1 MNYFRYQEY
10 LEAYGLG
17 RKLFAGYVLVSLGM
31 LLAAA
36 GGSWD
41 ITNHLLNKPETFFA
55 PPHAI
60 LYSGVASAVVGTV
73 LVFSASKSGGAGA
86 TDRMIWPAKLVIVG
100 VVMLISAAPVDFGW
114 HSAFGL
120 DGLLS
125 PPHFVLVSGM
135 VIGSVGAL
143 AGLAQSTKRLPSVLI
158 VIAILPIWLAASG
171 MIDMFSL
178 PFSETEHFN
187 FNPHPTLGVT
197 VATLAFPFLI
207 SACLIG
213 SSALAGKRFGVL
225 SMAGAAFIII
235 GVLTS
240 IIPNSALTPTIPF
253 YITSIIPIVAADALL
268 AFSRSRF
275 SLYAAGTIVS
285 IAFFMLYYPLIT
297 YTYNEV
303 FESKV
308 VWPSLIAQIY
318 FEMIQNV
325 FPLVAIPTA
334 AMGILGALLIDRLA
348 RNKKIAITTYNNWR
362 NNNTANTQT
371 HHYFKRGG

>member
-10 LEAYGLG
+10 PEVYGLG

-31 LLAAA
+31 LLAAG

-60 LYSGVASAVVGTV
+60 LYSGAASAVIGTV
-73 LVFSASKSGGAGA
+73 LVFSASKSRGGAAG
-86 TDRMIWPAKLVIVG
+86 RMIWPVKLVIAG
-100 VVMLISAAPVDFGW
+100 VAMLISAAPVDFGW
-114 HSAFGL
+114 HSVFGL
-120 DGLLS
+120 DGLFS

-135 VIGSVGAL
+135 VVGSAGAL

-158 VIAILPIWLAASG
+158 VIAILPIWLGASG

-178 PFSETEHFN
+178 PFSETEYFN
-187 FNPHPTLGVT
+187 FNPHPTLGVV

-213 SSALAGKRFGVL
+213 SSALTGKRFGVL
-225 SMAGAAFIII
+225 SMTGAAFIII

-253 YITSIIPIVAADALL
+253 YMSSIIPIVAADALV

-275 SLYAAGTIVS
+275 SVYAAGTIVS
-285 IAFFMLYYPLIT
+285 LAFFMLYYPLIT

-303 FESKV
+303 FGSKV
-308 VWPSLIAQIY
+308 VWPSMIAQIY

-325 FPLVAIPTA
+325 FPLVVIPTA

-348 RNKKIAITTYNNWR
+348 RNKKYYSNI
-362 NNNTANTQT
+362 QQLE
-371 HHYFKRGG
+371 

>member
-10 LEAYGLG
+10 LEVYGLG
-17 RKLFAGYVLVSLGM
+17 RKLFAGYMLVSLGM

-55 PPHAI
+55 PPHAV
-60 LYSGVASAVVGTV
+60 LYSGAASAVVGTV
-73 LVFSASKSGGAGA
+73 LVFSASKKSSAAGK
-86 TDRMIWPAKLVIVG
+86 MIWPVKLVIAG

-120 DGLLS
+120 DGLFS

-135 VIGSVGAL
+135 IAGSAGAL
-143 AGLAQSTKRLPSVLI
+143 AGFAQSTKRLPSVLI
-158 VIAILPIWLAASG
+158 VIAILPIWLGASG

-178 PFSETEHFN
+178 PFSETEYFN
-187 FNPHPTLGVT
+187 FNPHPTIGVT

-213 SSALAGKRFGVL
+213 SSALAGKQFGVL
-225 SMAGAAFIII
+225 SMTGAAFIII

-253 YITSIIPIVAADALL
+253 YVLSIIPIVAADALL
-268 AFSRSRF
+268 AFSKSRF

-285 IAFFMLYYPLIT
+285 LAFFMLYYPLIT

-308 VWPSLIAQIY
+308 VWPSMIAQIY
-318 FEMIQNV
+318 FDMIQNV
-325 FPLVAIPTA
+325 FPLVVIPAA

-348 RNKKIAITTYNNWR
+348 RNKNYYNNKQQL
-362 NNNTANTQT
+362 A
-371 HHYFKRGG
+371 

>member
-1 MNYFRYQEY
+1 M
-10 LEAYGLG
+10 YGLG
-17 RKLFAGYVLVSLGM
+17 SKLLVGYVLVSLGI

-55 PPHAI
+55 PPHAV
-60 LYSGVASAVVGTV
+60 LYSGAASAVAGTV
-73 LVFSASKSGGAGA
+73 LLFSASKSAAGYKI
-86 TDRMIWPAKLVIVG
+86 IWPVKLVIAG

-135 VIGSVGAL
+135 VASSAGAL
-143 AGLAQSTKRLPSVLI
+143 AGLVQSSTTKKLPSVLI

-187 FNPHPTLGVT
+187 FNPHPTLGVA

-225 SMAGAAFIII
+225 SITGTAFIII

-240 IIPNSALTPTIPF
+240 IIPNSALTPTLPF
-253 YITSIIPIVAADALL
+253 YISGIIPIVAADALL
-268 AFSRSRF
+268 AFSRSRL
-275 SLYAAGTIVS
+275 SLYAAGTIVGL
-285 IAFFMLYYPLIT
+285 AFFMLYYPLIT

-303 FESKV
+303 FERKV
-308 VWPSLIAQIY
+308 IWPSLIVTIY

-325 FPLVAIPTA
+325 FPLVALPTA
-334 AMGILGALLIDRLA
+334 AMGVLGALVSDRLA
-348 RNKKIAITTYNNWR
+348 RNKKLL
-362 NNNTANTQT
+362 
-371 HHYFKRGG
+371 

>member
-1 MNYFRYQEY
+1 V
-10 LEAYGLG
+10 YGLG

-55 PPHAI
+55 LPHAI

-73 LVFSASKSGGAGA
+73 LIFSASKSSGTAAGN
-86 TDRMIWPAKLVIVG
+86 MIWPVKLVIAG

-114 HSAFGL
+114 HSTFGL

-135 VIGSVGAL
+135 VIGSAGAL
-143 AGLAQSTKRLPSVLI
+143 AGLAQSTRRLPSVLI

-178 PFSETEHFN
+178 PFSETAYFN
-187 FNPHPTLGVT
+187 FNPHPTVGVT

-207 SACLIG
+207 STCLIG

-225 SMAGAAFIII
+225 SMVGVAFIII

-240 IIPNSALTPTIPF
+240 IIPNSALAPTIPF
-253 YITSIIPIVAADALL
+253 YISSIIPIVAADALL
-268 AFSRSRF
+268 AFSRSSL
-275 SLYAAGTIVS
+275 SLYAAGAIVS
-285 IAFFMLYYPLIT
+285 LAFFMLYYPLIT

-308 VWPSLIAQIY
+308 VWPSMIAQIY
-318 FEMIQNV
+318 FGMIQNV
-325 FPLVAIPTA
+325 FPLVAIPTV
-334 AMGILGALLIDRLA
+334 AMGILGALVIDKLASNKNYHKNIQRLA
-348 RNKKIAITTYNNWR
+348 
-362 NNNTANTQT
+362 
-371 HHYFKRGG
+371 

>member
-10 LEAYGLG
+10 PEVYGLG

-31 LLAAA
+31 LLAAG

-55 PPHAI
+55 PPHAV
-60 LYSGVASAVVGTV
+60 LYSGAASAVIGTV
-73 LVFSASKSGGAGA
+73 LVFSASKSRDGAAG
-86 TDRMIWPAKLVIVG
+86 RMIWPVKLVIAG

-114 HSAFGL
+114 HSVFGL
-120 DGLLS
+120 DGLFS

-135 VIGSVGAL
+135 VVGSAGAL

-158 VIAILPIWLAASG
+158 VIAILPIWLGASG

-178 PFSETEHFN
+178 PFSETEYFN
-187 FNPHPTLGVT
+187 FNPHPTLGVV

-213 SSALAGKRFGVL
+213 SSALTGKRFGVL

-240 IIPNSALTPTIPF
+240 IIPNSVLTPTIPF
-253 YITSIIPIVAADALL
+253 YMSSIIPIVAADALV

-275 SLYAAGTIVS
+275 SVYAAGTIVS
-285 IAFFMLYYPLIT
+285 LAFFMLYYPLIT

-303 FESKV
+303 FGSKV
-308 VWPSLIAQIY
+308 VWPSMIAQIY

-325 FPLVAIPTA
+325 FPLVVIPTA

-348 RNKKIAITTYNNWR
+348 RNKKYYSNI
-362 NNNTANTQT
+362 QQLE
-371 HHYFKRGG
+371 

>member
-1 MNYFRYQEY
+1 M
-10 LEAYGLG
+10 YGLS

-55 PPHAI
+55 PPHAV
-60 LYSGVASAVVGTV
+60 LYSGVASAVVGTA
-73 LVFSASKSGGAGA
+73 LVFSASKSGAAAGK
-86 TDRMIWPAKLVIVG
+86 MIWPMKLVIAG

-135 VIGSVGAL
+135 VVGSAGAL
-143 AGLAQSTKRLPSVLI
+143 AGLSQSTKRVPSVLI
-158 VIAILPIWLAASG
+158 IIAILPIWLAASG

-187 FNPHPTLGVT
+187 FNPHPTLGVV

-207 SACLIG
+207 SACLIC

-225 SMAGAAFIII
+225 SMAGAAFIVI

-240 IIPNSALTPTIPF
+240 IIPNSALTSTIPF
-253 YITSIIPIVAADALL
+253 YISSIIPIVAADALL

-275 SLYAAGTIVS
+275 SLYAAGSIVS
-285 IAFFMLYYPLIT
+285 LAFFMLYYPLIT
-297 YTYNEV
+297 YTYNDV

-325 FPLVAIPTA
+325 LPLVAIPTA
-334 AMGILGALLIDRLA
+334 AMGILGALLIDRLV
-348 RNKKIAITTYNNWR
+348 RKKKYYITT
-362 NNNTANTQT
+362 
-371 HHYFKRGG
+371 

>member
-1 MNYFRYQEY
+1 M
-10 LEAYGLG
+10 YGLG
-17 RKLFAGYVLVSLGM
+17 SSKLLAGYVLVSLGI

-55 PPHAI
+55 PPHAV
-60 LYSGVASAVVGTV
+60 LYSGAASAVVGTV
-73 LVFSASKSGGAGA
+73 LLFSASKSAS
-86 TDRMIWPAKLVIVG
+86 DKKKMIWPVKLVIAG
-100 VVMLISAAPVDFGW
+100 VVMLIGAAPVDFGW

-135 VIGSVGAL
+135 VASSAGAL

-178 PFSETEHFN
+178 PFSETEYFN
-187 FNPHPTLGVT
+187 FNPHPTLGVA

-225 SMAGAAFIII
+225 SMTGAAFIII

-240 IIPNSALTPTIPF
+240 ILPNSALTPTIPF
-253 YITSIIPIVAADALL
+253 YISGIIPIVAADALL
-268 AFSRSRF
+268 TFSRSRRL
-275 SLYAAGTIVS
+275 SLYAAGTIVGL
-285 IAFFMLYYPLIT
+285 AFFMLYYPLIT

-303 FESKV
+303 FERKV
-308 VWPSLIAQIY
+308 VWPSLIVTIY

-325 FPLVAIPTA
+325 FPLVALPTA
-334 AMGILGALLIDRLA
+334 AMGILGALVSDRLA
-348 RNKKIAITTYNNWR
+348 RNKKIYYNIQR
-362 NNNTANTQT
+362 S
-371 HHYFKRGG
+371 

>member
-1 MNYFRYQEY
+1 M
-10 LEAYGLG
+10 YGLS

-55 PPHAI
+55 PPHAV

-73 LVFSASKSGGAGA
+73 LVFSASRSGDGA
-86 TDRMIWPAKLVIVG
+86 TGKMIWPVKLVIAG

-135 VIGSVGAL
+135 IVGSAGAL
-143 AGLAQSTKRLPSVLI
+143 AGLAQSAKRLPSVLI
-158 VIAILPIWLAASG
+158 VIAILPIWLGASG

-178 PFSETEHFN
+178 PFSESEYFN
-187 FNPHPTLGVT
+187 FNPHPTLGVA

-225 SMAGAAFIII
+225 SMAGGAFIII

-253 YITSIIPIVAADALL
+253 YISSIIPIVAADVLL

-285 IAFFMLYYPLIT
+285 LAFFMLYYPLIT

-308 VWPSLIAQIY
+308 VWPSMIAQIY

-334 AMGILGALLIDRLA
+334 AMGILGALLIDRLV
-348 RNKKIAITTYNNWR
+348 RNKKYYNNIQEL
-362 NNNTANTQT
+362 A
-371 HHYFKRGG
+371 

>member
-1 MNYFRYQEY
+1 
-10 LEAYGLG
+10 
-17 RKLFAGYVLVSLGM
+17 VLVSLGM

-55 PPHAI
+55 PPHAV

-73 LVFSASKSGGAGA
+73 LVFSASKSGGVGAAG
-86 TDRMIWPAKLVIVG
+86 RMIWPAKLVIAG

-135 VIGSVGAL
+135 VVGSAGAL
-143 AGLAQSTKRLPSVLI
+143 AGLAQSTKTLPSVLI

-225 SMAGAAFIII
+225 SMAGAAFILI

-253 YITSIIPIVAADALL
+253 YISSIIPIVAADALL

-334 AMGILGALLIDRLA
+334 AMGILGALLIDRLV
-348 RNKKIAITTYNNWR
+348 RNKKYYSNIQQLA
-362 NNNTANTQT
+362 
-371 HHYFKRGG
+371 

>member
-1 MNYFRYQEY
+1 M
-10 LEAYGLG
+10 YGLG
-17 RKLFAGYVLVSLGM
+17 RKLFAGYMLVSLGM

-55 PPHAI
+55 PPHAV

-86 TDRMIWPAKLVIVG
+86 AGKMIWPVKLVITG

-120 DGLLS
+120 DGLFS

-135 VIGSVGAL
+135 VVGSAGAL

-253 YITSIIPIVAADALL
+253 YISSIIPIVAADALL

-308 VWPSLIAQIY
+308 VWPSMIAQIY

-334 AMGILGALLIDRLA
+334 AMGILGALLIDRLV
-348 RNKKIAITTYNNWR
+348 RNKKYYSSIQQLA
-362 NNNTANTQT
+362 
-371 HHYFKRGG
+371 

>member
-1 MNYFRYQEY
+1 V
-10 LEAYGLG
+10 YGLS

-55 PPHAI
+55 PPHAV
-60 LYSGVASAVVGTV
+60 LYSGVASAVVGTA
-73 LVFSASKSGGAGA
+73 LVFSASKSGAAAGK
-86 TDRMIWPAKLVIVG
+86 MIWPMKLVIAG

-135 VIGSVGAL
+135 VVGSAGAL
-143 AGLAQSTKRLPSVLI
+143 AGLSQSTKRVPSVLI
-158 VIAILPIWLAASG
+158 IIAILPIWLAASG

-187 FNPHPTLGVT
+187 FNPHPTLGVV

-207 SACLIG
+207 SACLIC

-225 SMAGAAFIII
+225 SMAGAAFIVI

-240 IIPNSALTPTIPF
+240 IIPNSALTSTIPF
-253 YITSIIPIVAADALL
+253 YISSIIPIVAADALL

-275 SLYAAGTIVS
+275 SLYAAGSIVS
-285 IAFFMLYYPLIT
+285 LAFFMLYYPLIT

-325 FPLVAIPTA
+325 LPLVAIPTA
-334 AMGILGALLIDRLA
+334 AMGILGALLIDRLV
-348 RNKKIAITTYNNWR
+348 RKKKYYITT
-362 NNNTANTQT
+362 
-371 HHYFKRGG
+371 

>member
-1 MNYFRYQEY
+1 LNYFRHQEY
-10 LEAYGLG
+10 FATYGLG
-17 RKLFAGYVLVSLGM
+17 SSKLLAGYMLVSLGV

-60 LYSGVASAVVGTV
+60 LYSGAASAVVGTV
-73 LVFSASKSGGAGA
+73 LLFSASRSTADKK
-86 TDRMIWPAKLVIVG
+86 MIWPVKLVIAG
-100 VVMLISAAPVDFGW
+100 VVMLIGAAPADFAW

-135 VIGSVGAL
+135 IVSSAGAL
-143 AGLAQSTKRLPSVLI
+143 AGLAQSTKRLPSFMI

-178 PFSETEHFN
+178 PFSESTYFN
-187 FNPHPTLGVT
+187 FNPHPTLGVA

-207 SACLIG
+207 SACMIC
-213 SSALAGKRFGVL
+213 SSTLAQKRFGVL
-225 SMAGAAFIII
+225 SMTGASFILI

-240 IIPNSALTPTIPF
+240 IIPNNTLIPTIPF
-253 YITSIIPIVAADALL
+253 YISGIIPIVAADALL
-268 AFSRSRF
+268 AFSRSRL
-275 SLYAAGTIVS
+275 SLYAAGTIVGLV
-285 IAFFMLYYPLIT
+285 FFMLYYPLIT

-303 FESKV
+303 FERKA
-308 VWPSLIAQIY
+308 VWPSLIVTTY

-325 FPLVAIPTA
+325 FLFAALPTA
-334 AMGILGALLIDRLA
+334 AMGIIGALVSDRLA
-348 RNKKIAITTYNNWR
+348 RNRKI
-362 NNNTANTQT
+362 
-371 HHYFKRGG
+371 YFNIQRS

>member
-10 LEAYGLG
+10 PEVYGLG

-55 PPHAI
+55 PPHAV
-60 LYSGVASAVVGTV
+60 LYSGAASAVIGTV
-73 LVFSASKSGGAGA
+73 LVFSASKSRSSAAG
-86 TDRMIWPAKLVIVG
+86 RMIWPVKLVIAG

-120 DGLLS
+120 DGLFS

-135 VIGSVGAL
+135 VAGSAGAL

-158 VIAILPIWLAASG
+158 VIAILPIWLGASG

-178 PFSETEHFN
+178 PFSETEYFN
-187 FNPHPTLGVT
+187 FNPHPTLGVV

-240 IIPNSALTPTIPF
+240 IIPNSALIPTIPF
-253 YITSIIPIVAADALL
+253 YISSIIPIVAADALV

-275 SLYAAGTIVS
+275 SVYAAGTIVS
-285 IAFFMLYYPLIT
+285 LAFFMLYYPLIT

-303 FESKV
+303 FGSKV
-308 VWPSLIAQIY
+308 VWPSMIAQIY

-325 FPLVAIPTA
+325 FPLVVIPTA

-348 RNKKIAITTYNNWR
+348 RNKKYYNNIQQL
-362 NNNTANTQT
+362 A
-371 HHYFKRGG
+371 

>member
-1 MNYFRYQEY
+1 LNYFRYQEY
-10 LEAYGLG
+10 PEVYGLG

-31 LLAAA
+31 LLAAG

-55 PPHAI
+55 PPHAV
-60 LYSGVASAVVGTV
+60 LYSGAASAVIGAV
-73 LVFSASKSGGAGA
+73 LVFSASKSGSGAAAG
-86 TDRMIWPAKLVIVG
+86 RMIWPVKLVIAG

-114 HSAFGL
+114 HSVFGL
-120 DGLLS
+120 DGLFS

-135 VIGSVGAL
+135 VVGSAGAL
-143 AGLAQSTKRLPSVLI
+143 VGLAQSTKRLPSVLI
-158 VIAILPIWLAASG
+158 VIAILPIWLGASG

-178 PFSETEHFN
+178 PFSETEYFN
-187 FNPHPTLGVT
+187 FNPHPTLGVV

-213 SSALAGKRFGVL
+213 SSALTGKRFGVL

-253 YITSIIPIVAADALL
+253 YMSSIIPIVAADALV

-275 SLYAAGTIVS
+275 SVYAAGTIVS
-285 IAFFMLYYPLIT
+285 LAFFMLYYPLIT

-303 FESKV
+303 FGSKV
-308 VWPSLIAQIY
+308 VWPSMIAQIY

-325 FPLVAIPTA
+325 FPLVVIPTA

-348 RNKKIAITTYNNWR
+348 RNKKYYSNI
-362 NNNTANTQT
+362 QQLE
-371 HHYFKRGG
+371 

>member
-1 MNYFRYQEY
+1 M
-10 LEAYGLG
+10 YGLS

-55 PPHAI
+55 PPHAV

-73 LVFSASKSGGAGA
+73 LVFSASRSDDGA
-86 TDRMIWPAKLVIVG
+86 TGKMIWPVKLVIAG

-135 VIGSVGAL
+135 VVGSAGAL

-158 VIAILPIWLAASG
+158 VIAILPIWLGASG

-178 PFSETEHFN
+178 PFSESEYFN
-187 FNPHPTLGVT
+187 FNPHPTLGVA

-225 SMAGAAFIII
+225 SMAGGAFIIV

-240 IIPNSALTPTIPF
+240 IIPNSALAPTILF
-253 YITSIIPIVAADALL
+253 YISSIIPIVAADVLL

-285 IAFFMLYYPLIT
+285 LAFFMLYFPLIT

-308 VWPSLIAQIY
+308 VWPSMIAQIY

-348 RNKKIAITTYNNWR
+348 RNKKYYNNIQEL
-362 NNNTANTQT
+362 A
-371 HHYFKRGG
+371 

>member
-1 MNYFRYQEY
+1 M
-10 LEAYGLG
+10 YGLG
-17 RKLFAGYVLVSLGM
+17 SSKLLAGYVLVSLGI
-31 LLAAA
+31 LLAAT

-73 LVFSASKSGGAGA
+73 LLFSTSKS
-86 TDRMIWPAKLVIVG
+86 TSDKKKMIWPVKLVIAG
-100 VVMLISAAPVDFGW
+100 VVMLIGAAPADFVW

-135 VIGSVGAL
+135 VASSAGAL
-143 AGLAQSTKRLPSVLI
+143 AGLAQSTKRLPSILI
-158 VIAILPIWLAASG
+158 VIAILPIWLATSG

-178 PFSETEHFN
+178 PFSETDYFN
-187 FNPHPTLGVT
+187 FNPHPALGVS

-225 SMAGAAFIII
+225 SMTSAAFIII

-253 YITSIIPIVAADALL
+253 YISGIIPIVAADALL
-268 AFSRSRF
+268 AFSRSRL
-275 SLYAAGTIVS
+275 SLYAAGTIVGL
-285 IAFFMLYYPLIT
+285 AFFMLYYPLIT

-303 FESKV
+303 FERKV
-308 VWPSLIAQIY
+308 VWPSLIVTIY

-325 FPLVAIPTA
+325 FPLVALPTA
-334 AMGILGALLIDRLA
+334 AMGILGALVSDRLA
-348 RNKKIAITTYNNWR
+348 RSIKIV
-362 NNNTANTQT
+362 
-371 HHYFKRGG
+371 

>member
-1 MNYFRYQEY
+1 V
-10 LEAYGLG
+10 YGLG

-55 PPHAI
+55 LPHAI

-73 LVFSASKSGGAGA
+73 LVFSASKSSGAA
-86 TDRMIWPAKLVIVG
+86 TGKMIWPVKLVIAG

-135 VIGSVGAL
+135 VIGSAGAL
-143 AGLAQSTKRLPSVLI
+143 AGLAQSTRRLPSVLI

-178 PFSETEHFN
+178 PFSETAYFN
-187 FNPHPTLGVT
+187 FNPHPTVGVT

-225 SMAGAAFIII
+225 SMAGVAFIII

-240 IIPNSALTPTIPF
+240 IIPNSALASTIPF
-253 YITSIIPIVAADALL
+253 YISSIIPIVAADALL
-268 AFSRSRF
+268 AFSRSRL

-285 IAFFMLYYPLIT
+285 LAFFMLYYPLIT

-318 FEMIQNV
+318 FRMIQNV

-334 AMGILGALLIDRLA
+334 AMGILGALAIDKLA
-348 RNKKIAITTYNNWR
+348 RNKNYHKNIQQLHNNIT
-362 NNNTANTQT
+362 
-371 HHYFKRGG
+371 

>member
-1 MNYFRYQEY
+1 M
-10 LEAYGLG
+10 
-17 RKLFAGYVLVSLGM
+17 
-31 LLAAA
+31 
-36 GGSWD
+36 
-41 ITNHLLNKPETFFA
+41 
-55 PPHAI
+55 
-60 LYSGVASAVVGTV
+60 
-73 LVFSASKSGGAGA
+73 
-86 TDRMIWPAKLVIVG
+86 KLVIAG

-135 VIGSVGAL
+135 VVGSAGAL
-143 AGLAQSTKRLPSVLI
+143 AGLSQSTKRVPSVLI
-158 VIAILPIWLAASG
+158 IIAILPIWLAVSG

-187 FNPHPTLGVT
+187 FNPHPTLGVV

-207 SACLIG
+207 SACLIC

-225 SMAGAAFIII
+225 SMAGAAFIVI

-240 IIPNSALTPTIPF
+240 IIPNSALTSTIPF
-253 YITSIIPIVAADALL
+253 YISSIIPIVAADALL

-275 SLYAAGTIVS
+275 SLYAAGAIVS
-285 IAFFMLYYPLIT
+285 LAFFMLYYPLIT

-303 FESKV
+303 FESKA

-318 FEMIQNV
+318 FEMIQDV
-325 FPLVAIPTA
+325 LPLVAIPTA
-334 AMGILGALLIDRLA
+334 AMGILGALLIDRLV
-348 RNKKIAITTYNNWR
+348 RKKKYYITT
-362 NNNTANTQT
+362 
-371 HHYFKRGG
+371 

>member
-10 LEAYGLG
+10 PEVYGLG

-55 PPHAI
+55 PPHAV
-60 LYSGVASAVVGTV
+60 LYSGAASAVIGTV
-73 LVFSASKSGGAGA
+73 LVFSASKSRSSAVG
-86 TDRMIWPAKLVIVG
+86 RMIWPVKLVIAG

-120 DGLLS
+120 DGLFS

-135 VIGSVGAL
+135 VVGSAGAL

-158 VIAILPIWLAASG
+158 VIAILPIWLGASG

-178 PFSETEHFN
+178 PFSETEYFN
-187 FNPHPTLGVT
+187 FNPHPTLGVV

-213 SSALAGKRFGVL
+213 SSALSGKRFGVL

-240 IIPNSALTPTIPF
+240 IIPNSALIPTIPF
-253 YITSIIPIVAADALL
+253 YISSIIPIVAADALV

-275 SLYAAGTIVS
+275 SVYAAGTIVS
-285 IAFFMLYYPLIT
+285 LAFFMLYYPLIT

-303 FESKV
+303 FGSKV
-308 VWPSLIAQIY
+308 VWPSMIAQIY

-325 FPLVAIPTA
+325 FPLVVIPTA

-348 RNKKIAITTYNNWR
+348 RNKKYYSNIQQLA
-362 NNNTANTQT
+362 
-371 HHYFKRGG
+371 

>member
-1 MNYFRYQEY
+1 V
-10 LEAYGLG
+10 YGLG
-17 RKLFAGYVLVSLGM
+17 RKLFAGYMLVSLGM

-55 PPHAI
+55 PPHAV

-73 LVFSASKSGGAGA
+73 LVFSASKSSAAAAGK
-86 TDRMIWPAKLVIVG
+86 MIWPVKLVIAG

-114 HSAFGL
+114 HSAYGL

-135 VIGSVGAL
+135 VIGSAGAL
-143 AGLAQSTKRLPSVLI
+143 AGLAQSTRRLPSVLI
-158 VIAILPIWLAASG
+158 VIAILPLWLAASG

-178 PFSETEHFN
+178 PFSETAYFN

-213 SSALAGKRFGVL
+213 SSTLARKQFGVL
-225 SMAGAAFIII
+225 SMAGVAFIII

-240 IIPNSALTPTIPF
+240 IVPNSALAPTIPF
-253 YITSIIPIVAADALL
+253 YLSSIIPIVAADALL
-268 AFSRSRF
+268 AFSKSRL

-285 IAFFMLYYPLIT
+285 LAFFMLYYPLIT

-334 AMGILGALLIDRLA
+334 AMGILGALVIDRLT
-348 RNKKIAITTYNNWR
+348 RNKITIKTYND
-362 NNNTANTQT
+362 
-371 HHYFKRGG
+371 

>member
-1 MNYFRYQEY
+1 LNYFRYQEY
-10 LEAYGLG
+10 LEVYGLG
-17 RKLFAGYVLVSLGM
+17 RKLFAGYMLVSLGM

-55 PPHAI
+55 PPHAV

-86 TDRMIWPAKLVIVG
+86 AGKMIWPVKLVITG

-120 DGLLS
+120 DGLFS
-125 PPHFVLVSGM
+125 PPHFVLVIGM
-135 VIGSVGAL
+135 VVGSAGAL

-253 YITSIIPIVAADALL
+253 YISSIIPIVAADALL

-308 VWPSLIAQIY
+308 VWPSMIAQIY

-334 AMGILGALLIDRLA
+334 AMGILGALLIDRLV
-348 RNKKIAITTYNNWR
+348 RNKKYYSSIQQLA
-362 NNNTANTQT
+362 
-371 HHYFKRGG
+371 

>member
-1 MNYFRYQEY
+1 LNYFRHQEY
-10 LEAYGLG
+10 LEVYGLG

-41 ITNHLLNKPETFFA
+41 ITNHLLNKPESFFA
-55 PPHAI
+55 PPHAV

-73 LVFSASKSGGAGA
+73 LVYSASKSSGIATAGK
-86 TDRMIWPAKLVIVG
+86 MIWPVKLVIAG
-100 VVMLISAAPVDFGW
+100 VIMLISAAPVDFGW

-135 VIGSVGAL
+135 VVGSAGAL
-143 AGLAQSTKRLPSVLI
+143 AGLAQSTRRLPSVLI

-178 PFSETEHFN
+178 PFSETAYFN
-187 FNPHPTLGVT
+187 FNPHPALGVT

-207 SACLIG
+207 STCLIG
-213 SSALAGKRFGVL
+213 SSALARKRFGVL
-225 SMAGAAFIII
+225 SMAGVAFIMI

-240 IIPNSALTPTIPF
+240 IIPNSALAPTIPF
-253 YITSIIPIVAADALL
+253 YVSSIIPIVAADALL
-268 AFSRSRF
+268 AFSRSRL

-285 IAFFMLYYPLIT
+285 LAFFMLYYPLIT

-308 VWPSLIAQIY
+308 VWPSMISQIY

-325 FPLVAIPTA
+325 FPFVAIPTA
-334 AMGILGALLIDRLA
+334 AMGILGALVIDKLA
-348 RNKKIAITTYNNWR
+348 RNKNYHKNIQRLA
-362 NNNTANTQT
+362 
-371 HHYFKRGG
+371 

>member
-1 MNYFRYQEY
+1 LNYFRHQEY
-10 LEAYGLG
+10 LEVYGLG

-55 PPHAI
+55 PPHAV

-73 LVFSASKSGGAGA
+73 LVFYASKSSGVAAAAAGK
-86 TDRMIWPAKLVIVG
+86 MIWPVKLVIVG

-135 VIGSVGAL
+135 VIGSAGAL
-143 AGLAQSTKRLPSVLI
+143 AGLAQSTRRLPSVLI
-158 VIAILPIWLAASG
+158 VIAILPLWLAASG

-178 PFSETEHFN
+178 PFSETAYFN

-207 SACLIG
+207 STCLIG
-213 SSALAGKRFGVL
+213 SSALARKQFGVL
-225 SMAGAAFIII
+225 SMAGVAFIII

-240 IIPNSALTPTIPF
+240 IVPNSALAPTIPF
-253 YITSIIPIVAADALL
+253 YISSIIPIVAADALL
-268 AFSRSRF
+268 AFSRSRL

-285 IAFFMLYYPLIT
+285 LAFFMLYYPLIT

-334 AMGILGALLIDRLA
+334 AMGILGALVTDRLT
-348 RNKKIAITTYNNWR
+348 RNKITIKTYND
-362 NNNTANTQT
+362 
-371 HHYFKRGG
+371 

>member
-1 MNYFRYQEY
+1 LLRIEWALNYFWRQEY
-10 LEAYGLG
+10 FAMHGLG
-17 RKLFAGYVLVSLGM
+17 SSKLLAGYMLVSLGI

-55 PPHAI
+55 PPHAV
-60 LYSGVASAVVGTV
+60 LYSGAASAVVGTV
-73 LVFSASKSGGAGA
+73 LLFSASKSTA
-86 TDRMIWPAKLVIVG
+86 DKKMIWPVKLVIAG
-100 VVMLISAAPVDFGW
+100 VVMLIGAAPADFVW

-135 VIGSVGAL
+135 VASSAGAL
-143 AGLAQSTKRLPSVLI
+143 TGLAQSTKRLPSILI

-178 PFSETEHFN
+178 PFSETQYFN
-187 FNPHPTLGVT
+187 FNPHPTIGVA

-207 SACLIG
+207 SACMIG
-213 SSALAGKRFGVL
+213 SSALAGRRFGVL
-225 SMAGAAFIII
+225 SMTGASFITI

-240 IIPNSALTPTIPF
+240 IIPNSALIPTIPF
-253 YITSIIPIVAADALL
+253 YISGIIPIVVADTLL
-268 AFSRSRF
+268 AFYRSRL
-275 SLYAAGTIVS
+275 SLYAAGTIVGL
-285 IAFFMLYYPLIT
+285 AFFMLYYPLIT

-303 FESKV
+303 VERKV
-308 VWPSLIAQIY
+308 VWPSLIVTIY

-325 FPLVAIPTA
+325 FPLVALPTA
-334 AMGILGALLIDRLA
+334 AMGVLGALVSERLA
-348 RNKKIAITTYNNWR
+348 RSKQKYLTLNNYL
-362 NNNTANTQT
+362 A
-371 HHYFKRGG
+371 

>member
-10 LEAYGLG
+10 LEVYGLG

-55 PPHAI
+55 PPHAV
-60 LYSGVASAVVGTV
+60 LYSGAASAVAGTV
-73 LVFSASKSGGAGA
+73 LVFSASKKSDAA
-86 TDRMIWPAKLVIVG
+86 SKMIWPAKLVIAG

-120 DGLLS
+120 DGLFS

-135 VIGSVGAL
+135 VVGSTGAL
-143 AGLAQSTKRLPSVLI
+143 AGLAQSTKRLPSFLI
-158 VIAILPIWLAASG
+158 VIAILPIWLGASG
-171 MIDMFSL
+171 MVDMFSL
-178 PFSETEHFN
+178 PFSETEYFN
-187 FNPHPTLGVT
+187 FNPHPTLGVV

-213 SSALAGKRFGVL
+213 SSALTGKRFGVL
-225 SMAGAAFIII
+225 SMVGVAFIVI
-235 GVLTS
+235 GILTS
-240 IIPNSALTPTIPF
+240 IMPNSALVPTITF
-253 YITSIIPIVAADALL
+253 YMSSIIPIVAAYELI

-285 IAFFMLYYPLIT
+285 LAFFMLYYPLIT

-308 VWPSLIAQIY
+308 VWPSMIAQIY
-318 FEMIQNV
+318 FGMIQNV
-325 FPLVAIPTA
+325 FPLVAIPA
-334 AMGILGALLIDRLA
+334 AVMGILGALLIDRLA
-348 RNKKIAITTYNNWR
+348 RNKKYYNNIQQL
-362 NNNTANTQT
+362 A
-371 HHYFKRGG
+371 

>member
-10 LEAYGLG
+10 PEVYGLD

-31 LLAAA
+31 LLAAG

-60 LYSGVASAVVGTV
+60 LYSGAASAVIGTV
-73 LVFSASKSGGAGA
+73 LVFSASKSRGGAAG
-86 TDRMIWPAKLVIVG
+86 RMIWPVKLVIAG

-114 HSAFGL
+114 HSVFGL
-120 DGLLS
+120 DGLFS

-135 VIGSVGAL
+135 VVGSAGAL

-158 VIAILPIWLAASG
+158 VIAILPIWLGASG

-178 PFSETEHFN
+178 PFSETEYFN
-187 FNPHPTLGVT
+187 FNPHPTLGVV

-213 SSALAGKRFGVL
+213 SSTLTGKRFGVL
-225 SMAGAAFIII
+225 SMSGAAFIII

-253 YITSIIPIVAADALL
+253 YMSSIIPIVAADALV

-275 SLYAAGTIVS
+275 SVYAAGTIVS
-285 IAFFMLYYPLIT
+285 LAFFMLYYPLIT

-303 FESKV
+303 FGSKV
-308 VWPSLIAQIY
+308 VWPSMIAQIY

-325 FPLVAIPTA
+325 FPLVVIPTA

-348 RNKKIAITTYNNWR
+348 RNKKYYSNI
-362 NNNTANTQT
+362 QQLE
-371 HHYFKRGG
+371 

>member
-1 MNYFRYQEY
+1 LNYFRYQEH
-10 LEAYGLG
+10 LEVYGLD

-55 PPHAI
+55 PPHAV
-60 LYSGVASAVVGTV
+60 LYSGAASAVVGAV
-73 LVFSASKSGGAGA
+73 LVYSASKSGDGVTGK
-86 TDRMIWPAKLVIVG
+86 MIWPIKLVIAG

-135 VIGSVGAL
+135 VVGSTGAL
-143 AGLAQSTKRLPSVLI
+143 AGLAQSAKRLPSVLI
-158 VIAILPIWLAASG
+158 IIAILPIWLGASG

-178 PFSETEHFN
+178 PFSETQYFN
-187 FNPHPTLGVT
+187 FNPHPTLGVA

-207 SACLIG
+207 SVCLIG

-225 SMAGAAFIII
+225 SMAGAAFIIT
-235 GVLTS
+235 GLLTS
-240 IIPNSALTPTIPF
+240 IIPNSALTSTIPF
-253 YITSIIPIVAADALL
+253 YISGIVPIVAADLL
-268 AFSRSRF
+268 FAFSRSRF

-285 IAFFMLYYPLIT
+285 LVFFMLYYPLIT

-308 VWPSLIAQIY
+308 VWPSMIAQIY
-318 FEMIQNV
+318 FGMIQNV
-325 FPLVAIPTA
+325 FPFIAIPTA
-334 AMGILGALLIDRLA
+334 AMGIVGALLIDVITR
-348 RNKKIAITTYNNWR
+348 KKKYYNNIQQL
-362 NNNTANTQT
+362 A
-371 HHYFKRGG
+371 H